1 MTDICDKK
9 ERPNSYMQIKDNDI
23 LPTADDQTTSND
35 NHGEE
40 PQYEIPDPL
49 QAKRIKH
56 RHLERISTD
65 SESAYLI
72 VTDRKNPPSEIGAH
86 SMSMQHPKMDKEL
99 THQQSKIKGGGKIVR
114 PKTDVKMTRP
124 NKTRPQSI
132 TNSSSASKTNSEN
145 PMIRVDGRDHSSTSK
160 NQGES
165 QSIKMMASAIE
176 QSLKLGISMGK
187 GTPRSH
193 SCAHLQGAHKVS
205 CGYPENPDQETHV
218 QRKIKGGRKI
228 GPSKTDTKTDV
239 KTRYP
244 IGTNSCSALET
255 NSENGTIDYFGKEKH
270 YSTVLKKGESQSMR
284 MRINEFEQSLKP
296 ANSFGKEL
304 PKNIPSSKLHDLY
317 ENVDYP
323 AVKNDKRAG
332 ATTK

>member
-1 MTDICDKK
+1 
-9 ERPNSYMQIKDNDI
+9 
-23 LPTADDQTTSND
+23 
-35 NHGEE
+35 
-40 PQYEIPDPL
+40 
-49 QAKRIKH
+49 
-56 RHLERISTD
+56 
-65 SESAYLI
+65 
-72 VTDRKNPPSEIGAH
+72 
-86 SMSMQHPKMDKEL
+86 MSMQHPKMDKEL

-255 NSENGTIDYFGKEKH
+255 NSENGSAQTTIPVVQGTTTPLEEDPIYEN
-270 YSTVLKKGESQSMR
+270 SQ
-284 MRINEFEQSLKP
+284 
-296 ANSFGKEL
+296 
-304 PKNIPSSKLHDLY
+304 DLY

>member
-1 MTDICDKK
+1 MRTRDDKDTHSK
-9 ERPNSYMQIKDNDI
+9 AEKNANRLS
-23 LPTADDQTTSND
+23 SSSSS
-35 NHGEE
+35 
-40 PQYEIPDPL
+40 
-49 QAKRIKH
+49 
-56 RHLERISTD
+56 STD

-72 VTDRKNPPSEIGAH
+72 VTDRKNPPSEIDQTDVQTSTLKKKQAKEVVDDKPGVTHDAVYENVLHGGAH
-86 SMSMQHPKMDKEL
+86 SLSMQHPKMDKEL
-99 THQQSKIKGGGKIVR
+99 THQQSKIKGVGKIVR

-165 QSIKMMASAIE
+165 QSIKMMANAIE

-255 NSENGTIDYFGKEKH
+255 NSENGSAQTTIPVVQGTTTPLEEDPIYEN
-270 YSTVLKKGESQSMR
+270 SQ
-284 MRINEFEQSLKP
+284 
-296 ANSFGKEL
+296 
-304 PKNIPSSKLHDLY
+304 DLY